1 MDFRLQTLARGAYS
15 AATTDALILVLA
27 GDAASLVLDDA
38 LKAVVQDAVGKGDF
52 EIKAGRSLYIH
63 RPAGVK
69 APRLVLVGAKDA
81 SAKSFKAAVAAGVNA
96 IKALGVKAATVAVG
110 FEGELTDDHAE
121 AFATAAEPAL
131 YVYRHTKPSAPK
143 ASSLVKLTL
152 AVAKAETK
160 ATQAGLARGQAISAG
175 VALARELG
183 NKPANVMTPTQLG
196 EEAKQLGKDF
206 GLKVEVM
213 DKKAIEKLGMG
224 SFLGKTSEVL

>member
-81 SAKSFKAAVAAGVNA
+81 SDRKSVV
-96 IKALGVKAATVAVG
+96 
-110 FEGELTDDHAE
+110 
-121 AFATAAEPAL
+121 
-131 YVYRHTKPSAPK
+131 
-143 ASSLVKLTL
+143 
-152 AVAKAETK
+152 
-160 ATQAGLARGQAISAG
+160 
-175 VALARELG
+175 
-183 NKPANVMTPTQLG
+183 
-196 EEAKQLGKDF
+196 
-206 GLKVEVM
+206 
-213 DKKAIEKLGMG
+213 
-224 SFLGKTSEVL
+224 